1 MAKQVLLIQGAG
13 EGAHRDDAKLAGSLR
28 SELGENYQVRY
39 PAMPDEEDADYETWK
54 SVILQEVEAMG
65 EGAILV
71 GHSIGASVLI
81 RMFADRGP
89 KPAIA
94 GMFLIAGPF
103 WHDHEFWHYAVS
115 WIMPHG
121 RVRRPLR
128 LLSAMRQFGIIRA
141 FRGKRAAHRLGDN
154 ARYAFLGWQPAR
166 APFPSAACRRGYR
179 SGLFPRIRA
188 QAIERSR
195 IGRHHDAAIPSPCCA
210 ATCAA

>member
-103 WHDHEFWHYAVS
+103 WHDHESGTGTKRRCPTTRTRTTRATFCCFF
-115 WIMPHG
+115 IMARTMSSFPFLTSTCM
-121 RVRRPLR
+121 RRHFP
-128 LLSAMRQFGIIRA
+128 
-141 FRGKRAAHRLGDN
+141 RGSSDACRAATTN
-154 ARYAFLGWQPAR
+154 
-166 APFPSAACRRGYR
+166 S
-179 SGLFPRIRA
+179 
-188 QAIERSR
+188 
-195 IGRHHDAAIPSPCCA
+195 
-210 ATCAA
+210 TTT